1 MAEFIFLD
9 NGATSYPKPDEV
21 YVFMDK
27 LYRKAGVNPGRSGY
41 DLCLEAGE
49 VVENT
54 RKQMT
59 RFFHGTDPNR
69 LCFGYN
75 STDALNLAL
84 WGLLGEGDHAVTT
97 MVEHNSGLRQ
107 L

>member
-41 DLCLEAGE
+41 DLCL
-49 VVENT
+49 
-54 RKQMT
+54 
-59 RFFHGTDPNR
+59 
-69 LCFGYN
+69 
-75 STDALNLAL
+75 
-84 WGLLGEGDHAVTT
+84 
-97 MVEHNSGLRQ
+97 
-107 L
+107 